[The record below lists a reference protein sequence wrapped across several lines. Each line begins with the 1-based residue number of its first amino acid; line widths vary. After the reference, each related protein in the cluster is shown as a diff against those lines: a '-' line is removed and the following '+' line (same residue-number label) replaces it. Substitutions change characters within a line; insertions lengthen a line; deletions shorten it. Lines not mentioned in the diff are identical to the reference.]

1 MILPAILPAG
11 EHQLNGG
18 FPIFDTKQC
27 MMAQKPLS
35 HIFAGLIIASV
46 QIIYSMVITF
56 SGLSGNRT
64 LGFLSLMIL
73 LLAVAGFVFLY
84 ARSEENSL
92 SFGQLFSYGF
102 RTTAVATLVT
112 IAFLVLFYLIFP
124 EYKDQMFEVS
134 REQMQ
139 LQGNLSEDQ
148 IEQGLSVM
156 KRFFWPIV
164 IGGSLFNNL
173 VVGAIGSLI
182 GAGISPKGERRPFE

>member
-1 MILPAILPAG
+1 
-11 EHQLNGG
+11 
-18 FPIFDTKQC
+18 
-27 MMAQKPLS
+27 MMAQKSLS
-35 HIFAGLIIASV
+35 HIPAGLIIAGV
-46 QIIYSMVITF
+46 LIIYSMVITF
-56 SGLSGNRT
+56 SGLSGNKS

-73 LLAVAGFVFLY
+73 LLGVAGFVFLY

-182 GAGISPKGERRPFE
+182 GAGISPKRERRPFE

>member
-1 MILPAILPAG
+1 MILPVIFPAG
-11 EHQLNGG
+11 EHQLIGG
-18 FPIFDTKQC
+18 FPIFGMKQC
-27 MMAQKPLS
+27 MMTQKPLS
-35 HIFAGLIIASV
+35 HIFAGLIIAGV
-46 QIIYSMVITF
+46 LIIYSMVITF
-56 SGLSGNRT
+56 RGLSGNKT

-84 ARSEENSL
+84 GRSEQFSL

-164 IGGSLFNNL
+164 IGGALFNNL